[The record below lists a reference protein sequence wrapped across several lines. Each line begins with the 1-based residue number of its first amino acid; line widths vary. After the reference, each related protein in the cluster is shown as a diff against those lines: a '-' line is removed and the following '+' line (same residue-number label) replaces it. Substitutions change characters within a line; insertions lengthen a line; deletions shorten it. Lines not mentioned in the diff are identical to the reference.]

1 MNGPL
6 AVGLGPIGAGEFL
19 ADTEGAIGDPEGV
32 GSEGRTVVGDHAL
45 NGDGQRSEVLDGGLH
60 EAHDAFL
67 AFIRVHLSKGDSA
80 VLINGDEQEFPADVA
95 AALGSVTGDPMAEPT
110 EPLDVDV
117 QQLSRRLA
125 LVVMDRFLA
134 LDSPARRST
143 RLTVALETPMYA
155 AMRA

>member
-1 MNGPL
+1 M
-6 AVGLGPIGAGEFL
+6 GEFL
-19 ADTEGAIGDPEGV
+19 ADTQGTAGDPKSV
-32 GSEGRTVVGDHAL
+32 GSEGRNVVGDHAL
-45 NGDGQRSEVLDGGLH
+45 DSDAQRGEVLGGGLH
-60 EAHDAFL
+60 EAHGAFL
-67 AFIRVHLSKGDSA
+67 AFIRMPLGEGDSA
-80 VLINGDEQEFPADVA
+80 VVINGDEQEFPADVA